1 MPFDLKKFQKAK
13 FEPRTETVKVASL
26 ASFFG
31 EDDPVFTVRGLTGEE
46 LARVNAAQSKAKSL
60 NALVE
65 ALAGQDQHEKVKA
78 IRDGMGLSEDDIPE
92 DLARRIEM
100 MVHGCVSPSLDAQ
113 AAAKLF
119 RVAPVDGYAISNTIT
134 ALSGKGMILGE
145 PRSSGKTTTSKVPST
160 SDTPEEKCST
170 NSAPTDSPT
179 AT

>member
-1 MPFDLKKFQKAK
+1 MAFDLKKFQKAK

-31 EDDPVFTVRGLTGEE
+31 DDDPVFTVRGLTGEE
-46 LARVNAAQSKAKSL
+46 LAKVNAAQSKAKSL

-78 IRDGMGLSEDDIPE
+78 IRDGMGLSENDIPE

-100 MVHGCVSPSLDAQ
+100 MIHGCVDPALDAQ
-113 AAAKLF
+113 AAAKVF

-134 ALSGKGMILGE
+134 ALSGKGMILGNS
-145 PRSSGKTTTSKVPST
+145 PASGKTPKSKAPYT
-160 SDTPEEKCST
+160 SDMPEGKCST
-170 NSAPTDSPT
+170 NSDPTSSRKDI
-179 AT
+179 